1 MKKSIFIVILAIL
14 AILAGAILSPSHAR
28 VAASSAAQL
37 PEYCMVGGGNAA
49 ANSSYPDTEIREIS
63 AAEAE
68 QAGAKGAEG
77 NVIVLSGADGAGC
90 EFDYSSYNISA
101 YGIEQIVVRA
111 YLPDDVRA
119 ISIAIDGGETNIGR
133 YSVAGFERGKFTEF
147 AFGPEGINIATDQ
160 SLSDLGIENGR
171 LGKFSINFRRVITS
185 YTGEEPVSDN
195 APVYLDSIQIILVD
209 GAAGKPELH
218 YNGPDKLD
226 QTADKPFMLGEYS
239 AYDAF
244 EKRDL
249 EVTARWEGTPGVDEN
264 GIAVEGGPYTL
275 VLEAENSFGERA
287 EKRLTLTVRPR
298 DTEPPQLLVN
308 TDTLYAPAG
317 TYATMNVAAT
327 DNEDDVETLYL
338 WSKNALDRYGRLQA
352 GEHKL
357 TLTATDLTGN
367 TTERV
372 LTVIVSEAGAL
383 PEGAA
388 DGSVPVPNAPA
399 ITRDESKLQFGLPGW
414 AVPLIVTA
422 GIIMIGGLAAAVLS
436 LIARPKRETEATH

>member
-1 MKKSIFIVILAIL
+1 
-14 AILAGAILSPSHAR
+14 
-28 VAASSAAQL
+28 
-37 PEYCMVGGGNAA
+37 
-49 ANSSYPDTEIREIS
+49 
-63 AAEAE
+63 
-68 QAGAKGAEG
+68 
-77 NVIVLSGADGAGC
+77 
-90 EFDYSSYNISA
+90 
-101 YGIEQIVVRA
+101 VVRA

-147 AFGPEGINIATDQ
+147 AFGPEGINIATDR

-264 GIAVEGGPYTL
+264 GMAVEGGPYTL

-352 GEHKL
+352 GEHQL